1 MTDAYIQ
8 QIGRHNDMMFMIYY
22 DVDNTCTTNDG
33 QGTPACEGLST
44 SERRVVPQY
53 SCAVIGEPREDG
65 VGEAL
70 GVGRLPSS
78 ESHQTSSTQHPH
90 VTEKPDVLALGY
102 SSCSTDRHTGH
113 SARNSTFTTYRNT
126 ILSGGVWSCPWGR
139 FNRIPSHIHSC
150 ITRSQRS
157 DGVAFE

>member
-1 MTDAYIQ
+1 
-8 QIGRHNDMMFMIYY
+8 MMFMIYY

-102 SSCSTDRHTGH
+102 SSQHLDLQVAAQTGTQVT
-113 SARNSTFTTYRNT
+113 ARET
-126 ILSGGVWSCPWGR
+126 P
-139 FNRIPSHIHSC
+139 PSLPTVI
-150 ITRSQRS
+150 RY
-157 DGVAFE
+157 